1 MLADRSRAVAVAVL
15 AACLLLLAAAWHPHA
30 ARADGD
36 PASDVLLYQPIY
48 FPYQPAPAAVKRRLT
63 GLVRSANSQGYQI
76 RVAVVQSP
84 RDLGSVPEL
93 FAKPPA
99 VYARFLSA
107 ELTSAWRHR
116 VLIVFPTGYGLAEG
130 GAHFVKVKGVLQIRE
145 NPIPGSD
152 KAVLQALQPPS
163 GSSPTALID
172 AAGRALRALAAR
184 HDVSLVADIPS
195 SHTSS
200 GGGRSRG
207 SELLAAAVS
216 ATVGLTVGL
225 LWYLWRT
232 RPTHRTMDG
241 E

>member
-1 MLADRSRAVAVAVL
+1 VQTFADRYTAVAVAAV
-15 AACLLLLAAAWHPHA
+15 AVCVLLAAAAWQPQP

-93 FAKPPA
+93 YGKPS
-99 VYARFLSA
+99 VYARFLSS
-107 ELTSAWRHR
+107 ELTSAWHSR
-116 VLIVFPTGYGLAEG
+116 VLVVMPGGYGLAQ

-145 NPIPGSD
+145 NTTSGPD
-152 KAVLQALQPPS
+152 VAVLRRLPPPS
-163 GSSPTALID
+163 GSSPAALID

-184 HDVSLVADIPS
+184 HDVSLVATIPS
-195 SHTSS
+195 TRTST
-200 GGGRSRG
+200 GGGGSHS

-216 ATVGLTVGL
+216 ATVGLTAGL
-225 LWYLWRT
+225 LWFLWRT
-232 RPTHRTMDG
+232 RPG

>member
-1 MLADRSRAVAVAVL
+1 VQTLADRSRAVAIAVL
-15 AACLLLLAAAWHPHA
+15 AVCVLVAAWHPPA
-30 ARADGD
+30 ARGDGD

-48 FPYQPAPAAVKRRLT
+48 FPYQPAPTAVKRRLT

-76 RVAVVQSP
+76 RVAIVQSR

-93 FAKPPA
+93 FDKPPA
-99 VYARFLSA
+99 VYARFLGA

-116 VLIVFPTGYGLAEG
+116 VLVVFPNGYGLAEG

-145 NPIPGSD
+145 DPIPAPD
-152 KAVLQALQPPS
+152 KAVIKSLRLPS
-163 GSSPTALID
+163 GSSPTDLID

-195 SHTSS
+195 THAST
-200 GGGRSRG
+200 GGRSNTP
-207 SELLAAAVS
+207 EALAAAVA
-216 ATVGLTVGL
+216 ATVGLTAGL

-232 RPTHRTMDG
+232 RPVR
-241 E
+241 

>member
-1 MLADRSRAVAVAVL
+1 MLIFADRFTAAAAAAVAVCALMTV
-15 AACLLLLAAAWHPHA
+15 AAWQAQPA
-30 ARADGD
+30 LADGD

-63 GLVRSANSQGYQI
+63 GLVRSANSQGYQV
-76 RVAVVQSP
+76 RVAVVQSS

-93 FAKPPA
+93 FKKPPA

-107 ELTSAWRHR
+107 ELTSAWSHR
-116 VLIVFPTGYGLAEG
+116 VLVVYPTGYGLAEG
-130 GAHFVKVKGVLQIRE
+130 GARFVRVKGVLQIRE
-145 NPIPGSD
+145 DRTSGPD
-152 KAVLQALQPPS
+152 KAVLQALAPPS

-184 HDVSLVADIPS
+184 HDVSLVAAIPS
-195 SHTSS
+195 THTST
-200 GGGRSRG
+200 GGGRSHA

-216 ATVGLTVGL
+216 ATVGLTAGL

-232 RPTHRTMDG
+232 RAPKG
-241 E
+241 V

>member
-1 MLADRSRAVAVAVL
+1 MQTFADRSTAVAVAVL
-15 AACLLLLAAAWHPHA
+15 AVCVLVAAAAWHPHA

-76 RVAVVQSP
+76 GWRSCSRA

-116 VLIVFPTGYGLAEG
+116 VLVVFPTGYGLAEG

-145 NPIPGSD
+145 NPTSGPD
-152 KAVLQALQPPS
+152 EAVLRRLRPPS

-184 HDVSLVADIPS
+184 HDVSLVAAIPS
-195 SHTSS
+195 TRTSTS
-200 GGGRSRG
+200 GGGSHA

-216 ATVGLTVGL
+216 ATVGLTAGSQ
-225 LWYLWRT
+225 R
-232 RPTHRTMDG
+232 
-241 E
+241 

>member
-1 MLADRSRAVAVAVL
+1 MQTFADRSTAVAVAAV
-15 AACLLLLAAAWHPHA
+15 AMCVLLAAAAWQPRS

-76 RVAVVQSP
+76 RVAVVQSQ
-84 RDLGSVPEL
+84 RDLGSIPEL
-93 FAKPPA
+93 FDKPPS

-116 VLIVFPTGYGLAEG
+116 VLVVFPTGYGLAEG

-145 NPIPGSD
+145 NPTSGPD
-152 KAVLQALQPPS
+152 EAVLRQLRPAS
-163 GSSPTALID
+163 GSSSTALID
-172 AAGRALRALAAR
+172 AAGRALRSLAAR
-184 HDVSLVADIPS
+184 HDVSLVAAIPS
-195 SHTSS
+195 TQTSTR
-200 GGGRSRG
+200 GGRSHA
-207 SELLAAAVS
+207 SELLAAAVA
-216 ATVGLTVGL
+216 ATVGLTAGL

-232 RPTHRTMDG
+232 RPAR
-241 E
+241 